1 VSIEMAIPEL
11 VESGIGSAPHT
22 ADDFDIPGDS
32 WLIELA
38 EHGRFIFGCHRN
50 KK

>member
-11 VESGIGSAPHT
+11 VESGIGSAPLT
-22 ADDFDIPGDS
+22 EFNFDIPVDS

-50 KK
+50 MK